1 MANNQQS
8 PDGKDWADNAGVILI
23 GMVVLA
29 GISWLLFHE
38 QFSRALISV
47 RSAELWAMG
56 LISPEAGKLAE
67 FIRKMDPGLID
78 FSLFQMV
85 LVETGSFVRWFFAP
99 AIAVLA
105 LWVLFNK
112 PVSDRFRQVHTMQS
126 LKEQEAK
133 IWPVIAPTIALDLVK
148 SGDIRKGPWAV
159 AQTEREFAS
168 RHELIKDG
176 ALDKEKARQ
185 VFSAQIGRPWPG
197 IENLRPYEKGL
208 LAAFILY
215 GKKKRSEA
223 EHFLG
228 VMATSYA
235 KGAID
240 ISWAGDI
247 LKDAANDTH
256 LKRVLAR
263 HNNVHSVLATM
274 FQVAKAWGV
283 AASSMFVW
291 LKPVDRRLWY
301 VLNGVGSYTFFVESA
316 GSMAHWLAEKT
327 LAEPL
332 IVPIINNAVDGFE
345 FALSEYCEDES
356 MDDIYK

>member
-1 MANNQQS
+1 MARNQQ
-8 PDGKDWADNAGVILI
+8 PADGKDWADNAGTILFALVI
-23 GMVVLA
+23 LA
-29 GISWLLFHE
+29 GILWFLFHE
-38 QFSRALISV
+38 QFSRALIAV

-56 LISPEAGKLAE
+56 FVAPEAGKLAE
-67 FIRKMDPGLID
+67 FIRKMDTGLID
-78 FSLFQMV
+78 FSLFQM
-85 LVETGSFVRWFFAP
+85 LLIETGSYVRWIFAP
-99 AIAVLA
+99 TIGALG

-112 PVSDRFRQVHTMQS
+112 PVSDRFHRVHTMQS
-126 LKEQEAK
+126 LKEQESK
-133 IWPVIAPTIALDLVK
+133 IWPVIAPTIPLTLVK
-148 SGDIRKGPWAV
+148 GDLKKGAWAV

-168 RHELIKDG
+168 RHNLIKDG
-176 ALDKEKARQ
+176 ALDKERARQ
-185 VFSAQIGRPWPG
+185 VFSAQLGRPWPG
-197 IENLRPYEKGL
+197 TENLRPYEKGL

-215 GKKKRSEA
+215 GNKQRSQA

-228 VMATSYA
+228 VMATSYTN
-235 KGAID
+235 GALD
-240 ISWAGDI
+240 VSWADEI
-247 LKDAANDTH
+247 LKNSANDAH
-256 LKRVLAR
+256 LKKVLNR

-332 IVPIINNAVDGFE
+332 IVPIINNAVDGFD